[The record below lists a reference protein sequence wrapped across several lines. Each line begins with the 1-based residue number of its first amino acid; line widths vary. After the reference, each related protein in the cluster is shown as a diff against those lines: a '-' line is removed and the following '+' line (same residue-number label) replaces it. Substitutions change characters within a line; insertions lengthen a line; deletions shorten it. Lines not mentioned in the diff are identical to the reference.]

1 MSSSNFASPEP
12 STISTMPAP
21 ITRELA
27 CRCMELCGS
36 WVIAMA
42 FAGMFGFLASALA
55 ISCRWIGIHAYLAFT
70 SVSLSTFFTGL
81 AISHFGDP
89 LELARLRQQ
98 RERELEQHTRR
109 AGTRPGTRS

>member
-12 STISTMPAP
+12 STISVP

-36 WVIAMA
+36 WVVAVT
-42 FAGMFGFLASALA
+42 FAGMFGFLLSALA
-55 ISCRWIGIHAYLAFT
+55 ISSRWIGLSAYLAFT
-70 SVSLSTFFTGL
+70 SGSLSMFFTGL

-89 LELARLRQQ
+89 LELARLRHQH
-98 RERELEQHTRR
+98 ERELEQQTRR